1 MKFQSQVVYRL
12 AELNH
17 LDSLIECVQQSF
29 PSPQGETMARILDIK
44 PEDYLS
50 FTRSVCEKAVAE
62 KLSWVALAEC
72 DKVVGFCISEP
83 MSTAPLYS
91 DLNLNPKFFPLFA
104 LLEELDNRYLI
115 TTTTDPEEIFH
126 LYMLGVLPAY
136 SGHGIGRELLKGSVN
151 FAREKGFTIAVAE
164 ATGVVSQSLC
174 RSLGFETKASVAY
187 DSFVFAGGRPF
198 RDVTEPRC
206 CNLMERVLCQ
216 P

>member
-1 MKFQSQVVYRL
+1 
-12 AELNH
+12 
-17 LDSLIECVQQSF
+17 
-29 PSPQGETMARILDIK
+29 MARILDIK

-62 KLSWVALAEC
+62 KLSWVALAE
-72 DKVVGFCISEP
+72 
-83 MSTAPLYS
+83 STAPLYS
-91 DLNLNPKFFPLFA
+91 DFNLNPKFFPLFA

-115 TTTTDPEEIFH
+115 ATTKAPEEIFH

-198 RDVTEPRC
+198 RDISEPRC
-206 CNLMERVLCQ
+206 CTLVERVLCQ

>member
-1 MKFQSQVVYRL
+1 
-12 AELNH
+12 
-17 LDSLIECVQQSF
+17 
-29 PSPQGETMARILDIK
+29 MARILDIR

-50 FTRSVCEKAVAE
+50 FTRMVCEKAVTE
-62 KLSWVALAEC
+62 KLSWVALAESN
-72 DKVVGFCISEP
+72 KVVGFCISEP

-91 DLNLNPKFFPLFA
+91 DFNLNPKFFPLFA

-136 SGHGIGRELLKGSVN
+136 SGYGIGRELLKGSIN

-164 ATGVVSQSLC
+164 ATGAVSQSLC

-187 DSFVFAGGRPF
+187 DSFVFAGRRPF
-198 RDVTEPRC
+198 RDVSEPRC
-206 CNLMERVLCQ
+206 CTLVERVLCQ